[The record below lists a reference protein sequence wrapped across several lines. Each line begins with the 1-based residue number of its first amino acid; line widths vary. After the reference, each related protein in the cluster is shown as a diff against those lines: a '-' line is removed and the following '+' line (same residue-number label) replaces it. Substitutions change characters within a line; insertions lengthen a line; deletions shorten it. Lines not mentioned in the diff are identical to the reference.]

1 MLNVKILSSLSKVNS
16 FLNEYWKEEF
26 GADNAP
32 KAEAYRRINTNLYFV
47 TYDKDEEEYIVS
59 RIDRNME
66 LTPTPLF
73 TTHNLDA
80 AVRFMNYS

>member
-1 MLNVKILSSLSKVNS
+1 MLNVKALSSLSKVNS

-32 KAEAYRRINTNLYFV
+32 KAEAYRRINTHLYFV
-47 TYDKDEEEYIVS
+47 TYDENEEEYMVS
-59 RIDRNME
+59 RIDCNME

-73 TTHNLDA
+73 TAQNLDA
-80 AVRFMNYS
+80 AVRYMNYI